1 MAYSSAEIKSGVLI
15 TVSITLLVAMT
26 FVVGNSMTGPV
37 HNYEL
42 QFGYI
47 NGLIEDAPVYYS
59 GHEVGR
65 VVKIDVVNG
74 AAKPIRI
81 QVQLPQTIELRRDT
95 QAFIDTLGLMGEKFV
110 ELTSGT
116 VAAAVLEP
124 GSVIE
129 GTDPVPM
136 YLLIQKANTL
146 ADRMEEMS
154 KSLNPL
160 IGRMDG
166 ITQTSQEEIVKIIA
180 NLHETSANVRDLTG
194 DLKFHPWKLVRK
206 SG

>member
-15 TVSITLLVAMT
+15 TVSIGLLVAMT
-26 FVVGNSMTGPV
+26 FVVGKSMTGPV

-59 GHEVGR
+59 GYEVGR
-65 VVKIDVVNG
+65 VTKIEVVNG
-74 AAKPIRI
+74 AAKPIRVK
-81 QVQLPQTIELRRDT
+81 VQLPQPIELRHGT

-116 VAAAVLEP
+116 VGETALAP

-160 IGRMDG
+160 IGRVNG

-194 DLKFHPWKLVRK
+194 ELKSHPWKLVRK
-206 SG
+206 G